1 MPGGNAK
8 LVTGLI
14 QGLLWSQ
21 DNCWDSQGKGLELR
35 CRLTR
40 RSPGSG
46 SYTEM
51 EPLGN
56 TALGSLLFGVGEAF
70 GNAVLT
76 YWGLSCVHG
85 LFIMATLAQ
94 EKENDSEYERK
105 RRED

>member
-1 MPGGNAK
+1 MPEGNAK

-21 DNCWDSQGKGLELR
+21 GNCWDSQGTGSELR

-40 RSPGSG
+40 RSPRSG
-46 SYTEM
+46 SYTET

-56 TALGSLLFGVGEAF
+56 TALHSPLFRVREAF

-76 YWGLSCVHG
+76 YQGLSCVHS
-85 LFIMATLAQ
+85 LFIMVTLAQ
-94 EKENDSEYERK
+94 EEENDSEYER
-105 RRED
+105 RRGED